1 MEKNN
6 PDERVSSFQAKA
18 IIICMAI
25 NMLDGFDVLAIAF
38 AAPGISVEWQ
48 VSAIDIGYLLSS
60 GLIGMVLGSFLLA
73 PMADKIGRRAIIL
86 LCLGIMSIGMFGS
99 AISQDFNQMALTR
112 LFTGIGI
119 GGMLAS
125 LNTIVAEYSPDKWR
139 GLAVSIM
146 QTGYP
151 IGATIGGAFAAYLV
165 SLYDWRA
172 IFFFG
177 AAMST
182 IMIPVVLIGLPES
195 LTFLL
200 EKRPKGA
207 LEKVNKIYIKT
218 GQRALLSLEKEGDA
232 VRTEKISIFAM
243 FSPDLRMRTFSLWTC
258 FFMVMF
264 TFYFLL
270 SWTPKIMAEL
280 GAGEVGG
287 IGSGI
292 IMNIGGIVGAVA
304 LGYLSAIFSSLK
316 LTASYMV
323 LCVVS
328 MIGFGLIST
337 NMDMMLFFIF
347 FMGFFIF
354 GSMIGLYTQVPDIF
368 PALIRTTGTGWAI
381 GVGRFG
387 AVLGPITAGILI
399 EAEWSRLELF
409 SVLGIPLLIST
420 FVILRLVPGRH

>member
-6 PDERVSSFQAKA
+6 PDESVSSFQAKA
-18 IIICMAI
+18 IMICLAI

-38 AAPGISVEWQ
+38 AAPGLSAEWQ
-48 VSAIDIGYLLSS
+48 MSAIDIGYLLSS

-73 PMADKIGRRAIIL
+73 PMADKVGRRIIIL
-86 LCLGIMSIGMFGS
+86 ICLGIMTIGMLGS

-112 LFTGIGI
+112 LFTGVGI

-200 EKRPKGA
+200 EKRPKGV
-207 LEKVNKIYIKT
+207 LDKVNKIYIKT
-218 GQRALLSLEKEGDA
+218 GQRALLSLEKEGNA
-232 VRTEKISIFAM
+232 IRTGKISIFAM

-292 IMNIGGIVGAVA
+292 IMNIGGIVGAIA

-323 LCVVS
+323 LCMVS

-337 NMDMMLFFIF
+337 DMDMMLLFIF

-420 FVILRLVPGRH
+420 FVIMRLMPDRH